1 MIQKYPY
8 IFGDKVFSHVF
19 CDEIINTFKKKK
31 QEAAITGLGLKK
43 EFRDSDVSLHDE
55 AHFVYKQVN
64 PLIAKMNKQLGW
76 NVQID
81 YPETFQFTKYGLNQ
95 HYHWHHDTHSE
106 PYSGTH
112 KDILLRNK
120 TRKISIS
127 ICLSDPEEYEG
138 GEFMLDLRNTN
149 AEKPTYISHPCMKNK
164 GSVVVFLSHLWHTV
178 KPVTSGTRYSSVLWY
193 VGNPYV

>member
-81 YPETFQFTKYGLNQ
+81 YPT
-95 HYHWHHDTHSE
+95 
-106 PYSGTH
+106 
-112 KDILLRNK
+112 
-120 TRKISIS
+120 
-127 ICLSDPEEYEG
+127 LS
-138 GEFMLDLRNTN
+138 L
-149 AEKPTYISHPCMKNK
+149 AS
-164 GSVVVFLSHLWHTV
+164 
-178 KPVTSGTRYSSVLWY
+178 
-193 VGNPYV
+193 